1 MNEDHATDIADDD
14 ELTFE
19 VVKPLGGVI
28 SVRFNGEE
36 MRRLREEV
44 RQSDTTVSALIKQAT
59 LTHIAQ
65 RKLERGD
72 GVTIQSADADGS
84 CTLWVSQGFM
94 HPPPVL
100 GDLWLESEDIAV
112 GWNGFILSGS
122 MPLMVARGAVVDE
135 PSAEPAR
142 GLSPPS

>member
-1 MNEDHATDIADDD
+1 MSDHTTDIADDD
-14 ELTFE
+14 ELAFE

-65 RKLERGD
+65 RDRERGA
-72 GVTIQSADADGS
+72 GLAIQSADADGWR
-84 CTLWVSQGFM
+84 TLWVSQGFM

-122 MPLMVARGAVVDE
+122 MPPMAAQV
-135 PSAEPAR
+135 SAPD
-142 GLSPPS
+142 

>member
-1 MNEDHATDIADDD
+1 MSDHTTDIADDD
-14 ELTFE
+14 ELAFE

-72 GVTIQSADADGS
+72 GVTIQATGAEHLS
-84 CTLWVSQGFM
+84 TTWL
-94 HPPPVL
+94 L
-100 GDLWLESEDIAV
+100 G
-112 GWNGFILSGS
+112 NF
-122 MPLMVARGAVVDE
+122 
-135 PSAEPAR
+135 PAA
-142 GLSPPS
+142 PPSRNYVLLKGMYTVEGWMPAAPLDTGVL

>member
-1 MNEDHATDIADDD
+1 MSDDHTTDIADDD

-28 SVRFNGEE
+28 SVRFNGAE
-36 MRRLREEV
+36 MRRLREAV

-65 RKLERGD
+65 RNRERGA
-72 GVTIQSADADGS
+72 GLTIQSKDADGS

-94 HPPPVL
+94 PQPLVL
-100 GDLWLESEDIAV
+100 GDPWQQSEETAA
-112 GWNGFILSGS
+112 GWNRPTLSSS
-122 MPLMVARGAVVDE
+122 MPPTAAT
-135 PSAEPAR
+135 A
-142 GLSPPS
+142 PPPH

>member
-1 MNEDHATDIADDD
+1 MSDHTTDIADDD
-14 ELTFE
+14 ELAFE

-65 RKLERGD
+65 RNLERGA
-72 GVTIQSADADGS
+72 GLAIQSADADS
-84 CTLWVSQGFM
+84 LRTLWVSQGFM

-100 GDLWLESEDIAV
+100 GDRWLESEYIAA
-112 GWNGFILSGS
+112 GSSGFILSRS
-122 MPLMVARGAVVDE
+122 E
-135 PSAEPAR
+135 PD
-142 GLSPPS
+142 